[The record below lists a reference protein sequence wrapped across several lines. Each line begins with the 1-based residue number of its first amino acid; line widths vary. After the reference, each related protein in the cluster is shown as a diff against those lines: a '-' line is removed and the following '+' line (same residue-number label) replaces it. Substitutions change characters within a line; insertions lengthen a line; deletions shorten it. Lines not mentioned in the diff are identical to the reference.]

1 MDFSDFGK
9 SAYGFEKAYNS
20 FKDRDDKFLE
30 YMKYFDGNNLGVVYK
45 NSEMP
50 VPVIKGIIKCFKG
63 LKDFNK
69 ENKDMFLLYMDGI
82 SKSKSFGLV
91 KNFIKKADKEYII
104 STAENILKEDNSK
117 KDIVENIL
125 KQFK

>member
-20 FKDRDDKFLE
+20 FKDRDEKLLD
-30 YMKYFDGNNLGVVYK
+30 YMKYFDGNNLADVYK

-50 VPVIKGIIKCFKG
+50 VPVIKGIIKCFKS
-63 LKDFNK
+63 LKDMNK
-69 ENKDMFLLYMDGI
+69 DNKDMFLLYMDGI

-91 KNFIKKADKEYII
+91 KNFIKKADKDYII
-104 STAENILKEDNSK
+104 STSEKILKEDNSK
-117 KDIVENIL
+117 KDIVENII